1 MIYCSL
7 KPEIFTEIEQD
18 GTRLNN
24 RFYTDMNQMIKH
36 IYNFTKERTS
46 WNFES

>member
-18 GTRLNN
+18 GTRLEQTIY
-24 RFYTDMNQMIKH
+24 FIQIWNQMIKH
-36 IYNFTKERTS
+36 VYNFTKERTR
-46 WNFES
+46 